1 MDVAKQFNN
10 DADKVVK
17 ALVDHVIDTG
27 LLSGH
32 ATLPSPPRAGISCQD
47 YIIKKLP
54 GGKIVNVQGGGA
66 CLSRSI
72 SVICFGSED
81 SWEIVARAINK
92 KSIELFESMKE
103 FLVFPLKRKVSG
115 REKEVVFKDKEE
127 YLQFLTTNEALLMW
141 REGPDLAVVAHL
153 LRSRVDV
160 LILKDGKL
168 DGGCPMVY
176 GEQFED
182 RGKIVLQLSTEEQH
196 YRAVVDTQNP
206 HKNLQLLECQ

>member
-1 MDVAKQFNN
+1 MGVAKQFNN

-27 LLSGH
+27 LLNAH
-32 ATLPSPPRAGISCQD
+32 ATLPAPPQAGISCKD

-54 GGKIVNVQGGGA
+54 GGKIANVQGGGA

-81 SWEIVARAINK
+81 SWEVVARAINE

-115 REKEVVFKDKEE
+115 REKEIVFKDKEE
-127 YLQFLTTNEALLMW
+127 
-141 REGPDLAVVAHL
+141 
-153 LRSRVDV
+153 
-160 LILKDGKL
+160 
-168 DGGCPMVY
+168 
-176 GEQFED
+176 
-182 RGKIVLQLSTEEQH
+182 
-196 YRAVVDTQNP
+196 
-206 HKNLQLLECQ
+206 

>member
-27 LLSGH
+27 LLNGH

-115 REKEVVFKDKEE
+115 REKEIVFKDKGE

-160 LILKDGKL
+160 LISKDGKL

-182 RGKIVLQLSTEEQH
+182 RGKIVFQLSTEEQH
-196 YRAVVDTQNP
+196 YWAVVDT
-206 HKNLQLLECQ
+206 